1 MELLPALPGAWETG
15 KVSVL
20 KARGGF
26 QVDMEWDEGV
36 LTHLNVLSEL
46 GNPLEL
52 RYGEKELTFETS
64 AGEALTPEELL
75 PLL

>member
-1 MELLPALPGAWETG
+1 MACRG
-15 KVSVL
+15 
-20 KARGGF
+20 ARGGF

-36 LTHLNVLSEL
+36 LTSLNVLSKL

-52 RYGEKELTFETS
+52 RYGEKEFYFETN
-64 AGEALTPEELL
+64 AGQALTPEELL